1 MSHILTEDNTIV
13 WSAKTLANR
22 PSGFWGFFYVFP
34 GALQLSCLKDLCIKD
49 CSIECR
55 TGSTRGHSF
64 TTQETFDMK
73 PKANTV
79 LLSLPLRTEWSSG
92 TCMLIMGHHY
102 EHTCF
107 TGIVSF
113 RSWRIFLDMYDSSL
127 RATAHN
133 DVSKAPRSFQPRS
146 GLHFISSVTELPATL
161 PFQPSTH
168 PKDTS
173 VLLCCLASFCPNS
186 QWNTFN
192 LSK

>member
-1 MSHILTEDNTIV
+1 MSHILTEDNTRV
-13 WSAKTLANR
+13 WSR
-22 PSGFWGFFYVFP
+22 EPSLWFFGFYVFP

-55 TGSTRGHSF
+55 TGSTWGHSF

-73 PKANTV
+73 PKVNIV

-92 TCMLIMGHHY
+92 TCMLMMGHHY
-102 EHTCF
+102 EHICF
-107 TGIVSF
+107 NGIVSSTSCRTF
-113 RSWRIFLDMYDSSL
+113 WIWTIVVWELRLTMMLAKPPVPSS
-127 RATAHN
+127 RG
-133 DVSKAPRSFQPRS
+133 V
-146 GLHFISSVTELPATL
+146 GFISFPAWLNYLPL
-161 PFQPSTH
+161 QPSTH

-173 VLLCCLASFCPNS
+173 VLLCYVASFCPNS